1 MGHEGDGAA
10 NDGAP
15 ERIAHFVLE
24 ERIGEGGMGVV
35 HRARDESLRRTVALK
50 LLRDTSGNEERRQRF
65 LREAR
70 SAAAITHPNVAV
82 VYEVGE
88 AEGRVFIAMELVAGE
103 SLRARLVRGRVDPAA
118 ARDLALQ
125 IARGLAA
132 AHEKGIVHRDL
143 KPENVMI
150 TPGGAVKLL
159 DFGLAKTGTEPR
171 VGATT
176 AALAETETVVT
187 SNGGRVMGTPAY
199 MSPEQAMGQPVDA
212 RSDVFSFGILLYELL
227 SGARPFDG
235 PGTGAVLVAIARDE
249 APPLGK
255 RVPGVDERMA
265 AVVARCLAKAPAAR
279 FAHAGEIVAALL
291 EGATPREGVSP
302 AATTE
307 SRTDVAPLTRGAVR
321 PERTGTTRLAAGGL
335 VAVVLVA
342 GGWWL
347 THRGAGNA
355 APAAVPVAS
364 ASPSAPVASP
374 TAMTDFPPPKT
385 NNAEAAAE
393 YAGALQAFRDATII
407 AGCEKLERAFK
418 LDPNFAA
425 AHLRN
430 LVYCIYPPGPSA
442 EMRRSFAVASQYRA
456 SLSERDAGLLGV
468 VERETL
474 PDAPD
479 REEAAR
485 RARAL
490 VSRWDHDAELAV
502 VAGPRLTYSG
512 EFDGALAE
520 LDRAVVLDDHFAYAL
535 HQRANVQSTLGDAD
549 AEVASAERC
558 LAISPAAASCAPG
571 ARPSLRVPWPVRRA
585 RARGQ
590 SGGRRRAGLPGGP
603 RVPRLRPRGAKGA
616 GRGHP
621 GRAGERQGPR
631 GGSRP
636 DGREPRG
643 LLGIYSGDLAAALA
657 AATEDERLGRKQD
670 RRYRDV
676 AIIQL
681 AEEIGDRPKAVQA
694 AEGFLRDVA
703 SAGPGVDA
711 VSLSVA
717 LAELRLANKITE
729 AEFLRQRDAGAKVD
743 TAAAPIG
750 RDDTWID
757 FHARPAWTPEQA
769 REALAALP
777 RFPRGLPRMVPDMGA
792 QAVQEE
798 PIGRT
803 YLLAGDLD
811 GAVLH
816 LRRATAGCAVLGGL
830 RSRIIA
836 HEELG
841 EALAAKGDTAGAC
854 AELRTVL
861 GYWGSA
867 TPRSV
872 TADRARD
879 RMRRLACPP

>member
-1 MGHEGDGAA
+1 MAHEGDGAA

-103 SLRARLVRGRVDPAA
+103 SLRARLARGRVDATA

-132 AHEKGIVHRDL
+132 AHDEGIVHRDL

-150 TPGGAVKLL
+150 TPGGTVKLL
-159 DFGLAKTGTEPR
+159 DFGLAKTGAAEGRGGP
-171 VGATT
+171 TT

-187 SNGGRVMGTPAY
+187 SEGGGLLGTPPY
-199 MSPEQAMGQPVDA
+199 MSPEQAMGEPVDA

-235 PGTGAVLVAIARDE
+235 PSIRAVLVAIARDE
-249 APPLGK
+249 APPLRA
-255 RVPGVDERMA
+255 RVPGVDEGMA

-279 FAHAGEIVAALL
+279 FADAGEIVAAL
-291 EGATPREGVSP
+291 GAGVSP

-321 PERTGTTRLAAGGL
+321 PERTGTTRLAAGAL
-335 VAVVLVA
+335 AAVVLVA
-342 GGWWL
+342 GGWWV
-347 THRGAGNA
+347 THRGAGTD
-355 APAAVPVAS
+355 APATVTMAS
-364 ASPSAPVASP
+364 AASSATPAATS

-407 AGCEKLERAFK
+407 AGCQKLERAFK

-425 AHLRN
+425 AHLRY
-430 LVYCIYPPGPSA
+430 LVYCNYPPGPSV

-479 REEAAR
+479 RDEAAR

-502 VAGPRLTYSG
+502 VAGLRLTYSG

-535 HQRANVQSTLGDAD
+535 HQRANVESTLGDAD

-558 LAISPAAASCAPG
+558 LAISPAAASCARREAEVFAFRGQCDELERAARAAAAGEPG
-571 ARPSLRVPWPVRRA
+571 SPVAHAFLGYALAARRA
-585 RARGQ
+585 PVGAIRDVLESDKVPEEDRAQ
-590 SGGRRRAGLPGGP
+590 TAANHEVS
-603 RVPRLRPRGAKGA
+603 
-616 GRGHP
+616 
-621 GRAGERQGPR
+621 
-631 GGSRP
+631 
-636 DGREPRG
+636 
-643 LLGIYSGDLAAALA
+643 LGIYSGDLAAALA

-717 LAELRLANKITE
+717 LAELRLANKISE
-729 AEFLRQRDAGAKVD
+729 PEFLRQRDAGAKVD

-750 RDDTWID
+750 RDDAWID

-777 RFPRGLPRMVPDMGA
+777 RFPGGLPRTVPEMGG

-798 PIGRT
+798 PIGRA

-830 RSRIIA
+830 RSRIVA

-841 EALAAKGDTAGAC
+841 EALAAKGDTDGAC

-867 TPRSV
+867 KPRSV

-879 RMRRLACPP
+879 RMRRLSCPP